1 MPKKER
7 LHETVTTLP
16 TLEYLAQRIQEGWK
30 LTGLEWERE
39 TATDAPSGAIAPQK
53 DWTEE
58 IPYGLRV
65 SDDCTRLVESTP
77 EKEIIILALDMIV
90 EDCPLSRV
98 AEELNLRG
106 YQMRDGRAW
115 GPTALFNMLP
125 RMIQMGPRL
134 FTSEE
139 WIARRKR
146 LPKVSS

>member
-7 LHETVTTLP
+7 LHESLSAPP
-16 TLEYLAQRIQEGWK
+16 TLEYLASRIQEGWK

-39 TATDAPSGAIAPQK
+39 TESPAAAAPASSRK
-53 DWTEE
+53 DWVEE

-65 SDDCTRLVESTP
+65 SDDCTRLVESAP

-106 YQMRDGRAW
+106 YQTRDGSPW
-115 GPTALFNMLP
+115 TPSALFSLLP

-139 WIARRKR
+139 WTTRRKR
-146 LPKVSS
+146 LPKVG

>member
-7 LHETVTTLP
+7 LHESITALP
-16 TLEYLAQRIQEGWK
+16 TLEYLTSRIQEGWK

-39 TATDAPSGAIAPQK
+39 TASDSAPSATPR
-53 DWTEE
+53 DWAEE

-77 EKEIIILALDMIV
+77 EKETIILALDMIV

-98 AEELNLRG
+98 SEELNLRG
-106 YQMRDGRAW
+106 YQTREGSPW
-115 GPTALFNMLP
+115 TPTSLFNLLP

-139 WIARRKR
+139 WTTRRKR
-146 LPKVSS
+146 LPKVG

>member
-7 LHETVTTLP
+7 LHETVTALP
-16 TLEYLAQRIQEGWK
+16 TLEYLAQRIQDGWK
-30 LTGLEWERE
+30 LTGLEWERDS
-39 TATDAPSGAIAPQK
+39 TGDSISPTPTR
-53 DWTEE
+53 DWVEE

-65 SDDCTRLVESTP
+65 SDDCTRLVESLP
-77 EKEIIILALDMIV
+77 EKETIILALDMIV

-106 YQMRDGRAW
+106 YQMRDGKTW
-115 GPTALFNMLP
+115 TPTALFNLLP

-139 WIARRKR
+139 WANRRKR
-146 LPKVSS
+146 LPKLV

>member
-7 LHETVTTLP
+7 LHESITALP
-16 TLEYLAQRIQEGWK
+16 TLEYLTSRIQEGWK

-39 TATDAPSGAIAPQK
+39 TAGETAPPMGQK
-53 DWTEE
+53 DWMEE

-65 SDDCTRLVESTP
+65 SDDCTRLVESLP

-106 YQMRDGRAW
+106 YQTREGSPW
-115 GPTALFNMLP
+115 TPTALFNLLP

-134 FTSEE
+134 FTSQE
-139 WIARRKR
+139 WTNRRKR
-146 LPKVSS
+146 LPKVT

>member
-7 LHETVTTLP
+7 LHETVTALP

-30 LTGLEWERE
+30 LTGLEWER
-39 TATDAPSGAIAPQK
+39 DSGSDSISPAPVK
-53 DWTEE
+53 DWVEE

-65 SDDCTRLVESTP
+65 SDDCTRLVESAP
-77 EKEIIILALDMIV
+77 EKETIVLALDMIV

-106 YQMRDGRAW
+106 YQMRDGRTW
-115 GPTALFNMLP
+115 TPTALFNLLP

-139 WIARRKR
+139 WANRRKR
-146 LPKVSS
+146 LPKVV

>member
-7 LHETVTTLP
+7 LHETVTVLP

-39 TATDAPSGAIAPQK
+39 TDAETAPRPK
-53 DWTEE
+53 DWVEE

-65 SDDCTRLVESTP
+65 SDDCTRLVECAP

-90 EDCPLSRV
+90 EDCPLSQV
-98 AEELNLRG
+98 AEELSRRG
-106 YQMRDGRAW
+106 YQTRDGNAW
-115 GPTALFNMLP
+115 TPTVLFNLLP

-134 FTSEE
+134 FTSQE
-139 WIARRKR
+139 WTTRRKK
-146 LPKVSS
+146 LPKVG